1 ENQLI
6 DDVPEI
12 MVMKEMP
19 QRRPTFVLKRGA
31 YDAPGERVD
40 PGTPEKIFP
49 FPRNLPQNRLG
60 LAKWMVDPANP
71 LTARVAVN
79 RAWRTH
85 FGRGLVVT
93 EEDFGTQGKLPT
105 QPALLDW
112 LARDFMQSGWDLKAL
127 HKLIVMSAT
136 YQQSSQASLDL
147 LAKDPENLL

>member
-1 ENQLI
+1 
-6 DDVPEI
+6 
-12 MVMKEMP
+12 
-19 QRRPTFVLKRGA
+19 
-31 YDAPGERVD
+31 
-40 PGTPEKIFP
+40 
-49 FPRNLPQNRLG
+49 PQNRLG

-112 LARDFMQSGWDLKAL
+112 LARDFMQSGWGLKAL

-147 LAKDPENLL
+147 LAKDPENLLLARGPKHRLSAEQIRDNALAVSGLLSRKIGGPSVRPYQPEGLWEEAGTGK